1 MDPEPP
7 STISVTV
14 GAPAWRTHLAGPKAV
29 CRRAAGAAL
38 ARVPIPPWLAR
49 AEVSILLA
57 DDATVR
63 RLNAAHRGQDRAT
76 DVLSF
81 PAFDRIPEAAP
92 GHLPPGP
99 VPLGDVVLALETVRA
114 EAEAGAKSLADH
126 VSHLVVHGCLHLL
139 GYDHQD
145 ADDAERMEAMER
157 PILERLG
164 IADPYAGRSRGERR
178 ASPAAS
184 RAWRFTMKE
193 LPAGGREGQASLL
206 AGLLTRLR
214 VLARRRNGE
223 GHSLRETLEE
233 LIEEDEDETQDRAEF
248 TEQERELLLN
258 ALSFG
263 ELQVWDVMVPRSDI
277 QAIEITAGLAEVVG
291 TMRNAMHTRLP
302 VYRGNLDDVIG
313 MVHIKDLLPYWGD
326 GAEFKLEPIV
336 REVLFVPPS
345 MRVLDLLLQMRDTGV
360 HMAIVVDEYGGT
372 DGLATI
378 EDLVEEIVGEIQD
391 EHDKIL
397 PPQIVELPNGAL
409 EADARVEV
417 EELERRLGLELLD
430 AERREDVDTLGGL
443 LFTLLD
449 RVPARGEIVRH
460 PAGLE
465 FAVLD
470 ADPRRIK
477 RLRIMR
483 QAQPA
488 ASEETLSARAR
499 PRLRRWTGG

>member
-1 MDPEPP
+1 
-7 STISVTV
+7 
-14 GAPAWRTHLAGPKAV
+14 
-29 CRRAAGAAL
+29 
-38 ARVPIPPWLAR
+38 
-49 AEVSILLA
+49 
-57 DDATVR
+57 
-63 RLNAAHRGQDRAT
+63 
-76 DVLSF
+76 
-81 PAFDRIPEAAP
+81 
-92 GHLPPGP
+92 
-99 VPLGDVVLALETVRA
+99 
-114 EAEAGAKSLADH
+114 
-126 VSHLVVHGCLHLL
+126 
-139 GYDHQD
+139 
-145 ADDAERMEAMER
+145 
-157 PILERLG
+157 
-164 IADPYAGRSRGERR
+164 
-178 ASPAAS
+178 
-184 RAWRFTMKE
+184 MKE
-193 LPAGGREGQASLL
+193 LPAGGRESHASLL
-206 AGLLTRLR
+206 SGLLARLR
-214 VLARRRNGE
+214 VLAKRRNGD

-233 LIEEDEDETQDRAEF
+233 LIEEDEEGAQDRAEF

-277 QAIEITAGLAEVVG
+277 KAIEVTAGLDQVVG
-291 TMRNAMHTRLP
+291 TMRTAMHTRLP
-302 VYRGNLDDVIG
+302 VYRENLDDVIG

-326 GAEFKLEPIV
+326 GAEFELEPIV

-345 MRVLDLLLQMRDTGV
+345 MRVLDLLLQMRDTAV

-397 PPQIVELPNGAL
+397 PPQVIELADGAL

-460 PAGLE
+460 PGGIE
-465 FAVLD
+465 FAVLE

-477 RLRIMR
+477 RVRIIR
-483 QAQPA
+483 QAQPP
-488 ASEETLSARAR
+488 ASEEA
-499 PRLRRWTGG
+499 